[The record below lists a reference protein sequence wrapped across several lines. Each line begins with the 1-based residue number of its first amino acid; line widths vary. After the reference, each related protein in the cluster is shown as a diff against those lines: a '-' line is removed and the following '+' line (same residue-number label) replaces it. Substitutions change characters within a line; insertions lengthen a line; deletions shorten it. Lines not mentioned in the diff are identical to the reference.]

1 MVSFVTQLDLPF
13 QATTTVK
20 LNFAFGKHEIF
31 FCLRLLQEISPT
43 STKDVDDAS
52 WFLDN
57 GATHHVTAHCD
68 SLASKTKY
76 SINGKLMVDDGTC
89 CLSLILVNLIYQILA
104 LLLSLLLFEIFS

>member
-1 MVSFVTQLDLPF
+1 MRF
-13 QATTTVK
+13 
-20 LNFAFGKHEIF
+20 F

-52 WFLDN
+52 WFLDS

-68 SLASKTKY
+68 SLSSKTKY
-76 SINGKLMVDDGTC
+76 SSNGKLMVDDGTC